1 MKHFVFLDVDQT
13 LLYNATDLNQEL
25 LNSLRNQGVTD
36 IYLFTNMDLTDLR
49 VVGKDKD
56 IVTRH
61 EIIQWIKDQGFTVHG
76 VITPAD
82 TGNYDDHGQLKP
94 IGTAYTELYS
104 DLMARLLKNGVID
117 LHSYNSNP
125 EDLADY
131 FINQNQWLM
140 ASSITHHKINE
151 LPINEVSI
159 PTLRICLMDN
169 TNGAFVKWLDRDGLI
184 EFFKRDA
191 ETKQQFRVDHQQDP
205 SQKIQF
211 KGGMSPNNKAL
222 MMQLAAGE
230 LIRQHGPIAISFFDD
245 DEKHLLR
252 SKELMEGFER
262 TGLLQLNT
270 CHMSTDFNTSQ
281 RDEAIQTYQATLTQ
295 SIVAQSHED
304 IIEASLRTLNGWIK
318 TKQQKTQA
326 INQLR
331 ERMPFA
337 NSTQLLKI
345 ADMAHLG
352 YGVFNEAS
360 LKTAYKCLVIA
371 HLKARNPD
379 ELNET
384 KMAILG
390 FLNKHG
396 IEYIN
401 SIRVTDEQIGTIFD
415 RLTHIP
421 RHESKDSPAAKI
433 LLNRLISLQLL
444 ILSSFNDIDA
454 PGFKDETGML
464 LWLRETKATAE
475 QPQIIRAS
483 EPTPVAAVFTPA
495 VENNE
500 GLISSSETASSYR
513 TEPSSSSSEP
523 VTQSSVEENSAF
535 LQSLKF
541 FVSKEDKPKSSVSP
555 ASTSSPSP

>member
-1 MKHFVFLDVDQT
+1 MKHFAFLDVDQT
-13 LLYNATDLNQEL
+13 LLYNYTDLNQEL
-25 LNSLRNQGVTD
+25 LNSLRNQGVND

-49 VVGKDKD
+49 VVGRDKD

-104 DLMARLLKNGVID
+104 DLMTRLLINGVID
-117 LHSYNSNP
+117 LHNYSSNP
-125 EDLADY
+125 DDLADY

-184 EFFKRDA
+184 EFFKSDA
-191 ETKQQFRVDHQQDP
+191 ETKQKFRIDHQEDP

-230 LIRQHGPIAISFFDD
+230 LIKQHGPIAISFFDD
-245 DEKHLLR
+245 DERHLLR

-270 CHMSTDFNTSQ
+270 CRMSPDFGTSQ
-281 RDEAIQTYQATLTQ
+281 RDEAIQSYKATLTQ
-295 SIVAQSHED
+295 SMAAQSHEVA
-304 IIEASLRTLNGWIK
+304 IETSLRTLNGWVK

-331 ERMPFA
+331 DRMPFA
-337 NSTQLLKI
+337 NSSQMLKI
-345 ADMAHLG
+345 ADMAHSG
-352 YGVFNEAS
+352 YGIFDEVS

-384 KMAILG
+384 KMALLG
-390 FLNKHG
+390 FLTKHG
-396 IEYIN
+396 IENIN
-401 SIRVTDEQIGTIFD
+401 SIRFTDEQIGSIFD
-415 RLTHIP
+415 SLTHIP
-421 RHESKDSPAAKI
+421 HHESKDSPAAKM

-454 PGFKDETGML
+454 VGFKDEMGML
-464 LWLRETKATAE
+464 LWLRETKLTAE
-475 QPQIIRAS
+475 CPQITRTS
-483 EPTPVAAVFTPA
+483 EPTPVLPELTLP
-495 VENNE
+495 VENSVVP
-500 GLISSSETASSYR
+500 ISSSETAPSYR
-513 TEPSSSSSEP
+513 TEPSSSSSET

-541 FVSKEDKPKSSVSP
+541 FVSKEDKPKSP
-555 ASTSSPSP
+555 ASHASASSPSP